1 MPHKQDNMEK
11 PIPDPESGDVPA
23 GPGDAGATDKPRLNK
38 GSPGTEQMKTSR
50 LVWVL
55 AATLA
60 IALLAYVLL

>member
-1 MPHKQDNMEK
+1 MPHTQENMEK

-23 GPGDAGATDKPRLNK
+23 GPGDAGATDRPRLNK

-50 LVWVL
+50 LLWVL

-60 IALLAYVLL
+60 IALFTYVLL